1 MTGGPV
7 KEEMP
12 PSMTASTPSSWHL
25 MEFPQTTWSFD
36 KRPGEF
42 TFVPW
47 RLSHPHV
54 WDTTCPAHPT
64 ATYSFR
70 LHVQMR
76 WPEKIPS
83 PFLTGD
89 H

>member
-25 MEFPQTTWSFD
+25 EFPQTTWSFD

-64 ATYSFR
+64 GAYSFR

-83 PFLTGD
+83 PFLTGN